1 MQVFTNA
8 RVFDGRSAQL
18 RDGLNVFVE
27 GERITE
33 VSDRPA
39 PPGAAIIDSG
49 GRVLMP
55 GLIDAHIHIYLADIN
70 VEVIARQPPTYYA
83 HYGARTLR
91 NMLDRGFTTVRDT
104 GGGDY
109 GMQLALERGLVTGP
123 RLFISGRA
131 LSQTGGHGDFRHP
144 HHHDHGGD
152 MLACGCGTANHVTVV
167 VDGVTEV
174 RKAVREN
181 LRRGASFIKF
191 MGSGGVSSISDPLE
205 AMQFSDE
212 EIRAIV
218 DEVERHGAYCTAHI
232 LADAAI
238 RRAITLGVHCIEH
251 GVLIEPET
259 ARLAAERGTYIVPT
273 LAIVGAL
280 ARRGAELGYPPEALA
295 KLDSVKDQALTR
307 LAHMRDAGVKLGF
320 GTDLMGDLEG
330 DQCTEFTLRAAVF
343 SPFEI
348 LHQATAMNGE
358 ILGQKDR
365 LGVIAPGAFADILLV
380 DGNPLDDIAILA
392 ANGAN
397 LALIMRGGK
406 LHRDRRQDP
415 PS

>member
-8 RVFDGRSAQL
+8 RIFDGRNQQL
-18 RDGLNVFVE
+18 REGLNVHVNAD
-27 GERITE
+27 RITE
-33 VSDRPA
+33 VSDRP
-39 PPGAAIIDSG
+39 PPPNAEVIDCG

-55 GLIDAHIHIYLADIN
+55 GLIDAHIHIYLADVN
-70 VEVIARQPPTYYA
+70 VQVIARQPPTYYA
-83 HYGARTLR
+83 HYGARALR

-109 GMQLALERGLVTGP
+109 GMQLALAKGLVTGP

-144 HHHDHGGD
+144 HHHVEGED
-152 MLACGCGTANHVTVV
+152 MLACGCGTRNHVTVV
-167 VDGVTEV
+167 VDGVDEV

-205 AMQFSDE
+205 SMQFSDE

-232 LADAAI
+232 LSDAAI
-238 RRAITLGVHCIEH
+238 RRAIMLGVHCIEH
-251 GVLIEPET
+251 GVLIEPAT

-273 LAIVGAL
+273 LAIIGAL
-280 ARRGAELGYPPEALA
+280 ARRGAELGYPAEALA
-295 KLDSVKDQALTR
+295 KLAAIKDEAIAR
-307 LAHMRDAGVKLGF
+307 LEHMRDAGVKLGF
-320 GTDLMGDLEG
+320 GSDLMGDLEG
-330 DQCTEFTLRAAVF
+330 DQCTEFTLRSAVF

-380 DGNPLDDIAILA
+380 DGNPLEDISLLA
-392 ANGAN
+392 ADGAN
-397 LALIMRGGK
+397 LALIMRGGRIHK
-406 LHRDRRQDP
+406 DRRQTA
-415 PS
+415 SG